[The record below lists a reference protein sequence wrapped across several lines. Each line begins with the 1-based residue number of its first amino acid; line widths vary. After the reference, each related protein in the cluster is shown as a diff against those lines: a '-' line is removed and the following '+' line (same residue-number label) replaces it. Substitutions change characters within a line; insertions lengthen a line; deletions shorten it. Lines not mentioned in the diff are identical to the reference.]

1 MAELCTL
8 TDELIREALA
18 VSDPI
23 RAQFELDQEDY
34 LGRIG
39 ALQKQYRKHPR
50 VKELFLAALECIGVD
65 LRRTCWDWVHLR
77 VLPRGEG
84 KTDRRTGRLGLHR
97 DTWASNVYAQTNW
110 WVSIYPITPGR
121 TIAF

>member
-65 LRRTCWDWVHLR
+65 LRRTC
-77 VLPRGEG
+77 
-84 KTDRRTGRLGLHR
+84 
-97 DTWASNVYAQTNW
+97 
-110 WVSIYPITPGR
+110 
-121 TIAF
+121 

>member
-1 MAELCTL
+1 
-8 TDELIREALA
+8 LA

-50 VKELFLAALECIGVD
+50 VKELFLVALECVGVEV
-65 LRRTCWDWVHLR
+65 RTVDAR
-77 VLPRGEG
+77 DAAGGRG
-84 KTDRRTGRLGLHR
+84 
-97 DTWASNVYAQTNW
+97 
-110 WVSIYPITPGR
+110 TPLS
-121 TIAF
+121 